1 MDQFTS
7 ISFEREDHVAIIH
20 LNRPDAANG
29 FNLEL
34 ATELAAAAAR
44 CDHDSS
50 IRAVVLTGRGR
61 FFSAGGD
68 IKSMTGDAASAAAA
82 VKRIA
87 DELHRGISTF
97 QRMQAPLVVAVNGVC
112 AGAGFSLAVTGDLVI
127 AAESARFTMAYTS
140 IGLSPDGSS
149 SYFLPRL
156 IGLRRTQEL
165 MFTNRS
171 LTSAE
176 ALEWGLLTAVTADD
190 QLMSR
195 ALTIAH
201 SLAAG
206 SPMASGHVKQLL
218 LGAYDNQLE
227 TQMELEGRLIAAAV
241 GSDNGQEG
249 IRSFLEKRKPRF
261 R

>member
-1 MDQFTS
+1 MDQFST
-7 ISFEREDHVAIIH
+7 ISFEREDNIAIIH

-29 FNLEL
+29 FNLQM
-34 ATELAAAAAR
+34 ASELAAAAAR
-44 CDHDSS
+44 CDNDSS

-68 IKSMTGDAASAAAA
+68 IKSMTGDAAGAAAA

-97 QRMQAPLVVAVNGVC
+97 QRMRAPLVVAVNGVC

-140 IGLSPDGSS
+140 IGLNPDGSA

-165 MFTNRS
+165 MFTNRALS
-171 LTSAE
+171 SAE
-176 ALEWGLLTAVTADD
+176 ALEWGLVTAVAEDS
-190 QLMSR
+190 QVMPR
-195 ALTIAH
+195 ALGLARD
-201 SLAAG
+201 LAAG
-206 SPMASGHVKQLL
+206 SITSHGHVKQLL
-218 LGAYDNQLE
+218 LGAFDNNLE

-241 GSDNGQEG
+241 GSENGQEG
-249 IRSFLEKRKPRF
+249 IRSFLEKRKPSF

>member
-1 MDQFTS
+1 MEHFNS
-7 ISFEREDHVAIIH
+7 ISFERQDNVALIH

-29 FNLEL
+29 FNLEM

-44 CDHDSS
+44 CDHDAS

-68 IKSMTGDAASAAAA
+68 IKSMTGDPAGAAAA

-87 DELHRGISTF
+87 DELHRSISTF
-97 QRMQAPLVVAVNGVC
+97 QRMQAPLVVAVNGTC

-127 AAESARFTMAYTS
+127 AAQAARFTMAYTS

-149 SYFLPRL
+149 SYYLPRL

-176 ALEWGLLTAVTADD
+176 ALEWGLVTSVVEDD
-190 QLMSR
+190 QVLPR
-195 ALTIAH
+195 ALTLAR

-206 SPMASGHVKQLL
+206 SLMASGHVKQLL
-218 LGAYDNQLE
+218 LGAFDNNLE

-249 IRSFLEKRKPRF
+249 IRSFLEKRKPSF